1 MKSKVLIS
9 TILLSWGC
17 FLSSSAMNEPRVYD
31 VAMSNEIVDAIV
43 NVADSTEQ
51 ASVVQDTIKENIQKE
66 KGEICQIPERQPE
79 FPGGMK
85 ALMEY
90 LIKNIRYPKQCQKMG
105 ITGRVVVTFVI
116 NTDGSVSDVE
126 VMKKVHP
133 MLDKEAVR
141 VIQEMPKWQ
150 PGMQKGKNVRV
161 RFTMPVNFNLKK

>member
-9 TILLSWGC
+9 IILLSWGC

-51 ASVVQDTIKENIQKE
+51 APVVQDTIKENVQKE
-66 KGEICQIPERQPE
+66 KGEICQTPERLPE
-79 FPGGMK
+79 YPGGMK
-85 ALMEY
+85 AMMEY
-90 LIKNIRYPKQCQKMG
+90 LNKNIRYPKQCQKKG
-105 ITGRVVVTFVI
+105 ITGRVIAQFVI
-116 NTDGSVSDVE
+116 NTDGSISDVE
-126 VMKKVHP
+126 VIKKVHP
-133 MLDKEAVR
+133 LLDQEAVR

-161 RFTMPVNFNLKK
+161 RFTLPVNFNLKK